1 MNQPQTIPGT
11 YSQWPG
17 PDRAGPLRKPWTPA
31 HFFWVWLFLSPL
43 FFARIFIGGEIESYD
58 NATGVGFFALGYVV
72 HAVIILYYLTF
83 AKHRPHSKQFSYL
96 IIVLLILSSI
106 FHAALLT
113 LTDAPGVPI
122 ALLAIGRNTMW
133 VVCCV
138 AISNIIDQDLMLKG
152 LLWFTHFTF
161 AIILV
166 TTAIYYVTGIP
177 INIIFHGST
186 ARAQGMMTEPSA
198 VSGILGGYVALA
210 LSRKQ
215 TGRFF
220 LGLFVALLVNSVIAI
235 MAVLVGIITGWL
247 SRSKM
252 SRRFLGPARL
262 IFFLIFPA
270 MIVIAPIYAHEIS
283 QMANDAMNYLDYTT
297 FGQTTLYQ
305 VFVLRFLQ
313 AASVLESGLDSVAL
327 GENQIDGGLF
337 RFTSVMLLVN
347 SLTESWRWLCGYG
360 LGAHAQLMIA
370 DNKTILDFGLLPF
383 FVSSYGF
390 IVGVGLLAVLL
401 KSIGSRVSPLLIF
414 ATPFTAVSILNSA
427 GGIHGYSVVVV
438 TALLALTEKSSEK
451 KDVPLRPIYR
461 PPERRGAF

>member
-11 YSQWPG
+11 YSQWPE

-43 FFARIFIGGEIESYD
+43 FFARIFIGGEIDNYD
-58 NATGVGFFALGYVV
+58 NATGIGFFALGYVV
-72 HAVIILYYLTF
+72 HAVIILYYLSF
-83 AKHRPHSKQFSYL
+83 AKHRPHSKKFSYL

-106 FHAALLT
+106 FHAVLLT
-113 LTDAPGVPI
+113 LSDEPGVPF

-166 TTAIYYVTGIP
+166 TTAIYFVTGIP
-177 INIIFHGST
+177 INIIFHGTT

-215 TGRFF
+215 IGRFLF
-220 LGLFVALLVNSVIAI
+220 GLFIALLVNSVIAF
-235 MAVLVGIITGWL
+235 MAVIVGIITGWL

-252 SRRFLGPARL
+252 SRRFLGPARFV
-262 IFFLIFPA
+262 FFLVFPA

-283 QMANDAMNYLDYTT
+283 QWANDSMNYLDETT

-305 VFVLRFLQ
+305 AFVLRFLQ
-313 AASVLESGLDSVAL
+313 AASVLESGLDNVAL
-327 GENQIDGGLF
+327 GDNIVDGGLF

-347 SLTESWRWLCGYG
+347 NMTDGWRWLYGYG
-360 LGAHAQLMIA
+360 LGAHAQLMLA

-390 IVGVGLLAVLL
+390 SVGIGLLAVLL
-401 KSIGSRVSPLLIF
+401 KSIGGRVSPLLVF

-438 TALLALTEKSSEK
+438 TALLALSGKWTESINIRLWPQS
-451 KDVPLRPIYR
+451 RST
-461 PPERRGAF
+461 RGRVTF

>member
-11 YSQWPG
+11 YSQWPE

-43 FFARIFIGGEIESYD
+43 FFARIFIGGEIDNYD
-58 NATGVGFFALGYVV
+58 NATGIGFFALGYVV

-113 LTDAPGVPI
+113 LSDAPGVPF

-152 LLWFTHFTF
+152 LLWFTNFTF

-220 LGLFVALLVNSVIAI
+220 FGLFIALLVNSVIAI

-252 SRRFLGPARL
+252 SRRFLGPTRL
-262 IFFLIFPA
+262 ILFLLFPA
-270 MIVIAPIYAHEIS
+270 LIVLAPIYAHEIS
-283 QMANDAMNYLDYTT
+283 LWANDSMNYLDAST
-297 FGQTTLYQ
+297 FGQTTLYK
-305 VFVLRFLQ
+305 VFVSRFLQ
-313 AASVLESGLDSVAL
+313 AASVLESGLDNVSL
-327 GENQIDGGLF
+327 GDNVVDGGLF
-337 RFTSVMLLVN
+337 RFTSVMLLIN
-347 SLTESWRWLCGYG
+347 NMTESWRWLYGYG
-360 LGAHAQLMIA
+360 LNAHVQLMLA
-370 DNKTILDFGLLPF
+370 DNKNGLDFGLLPLF
-383 FVSSYGF
+383 LSSYGF
-390 IVGVGLLAVLL
+390 IIGTGLFLGLV
-401 KSIGSRVSPLLIF
+401 KSIGSRATPLLIF
-414 ATPFTAVSILNSA
+414 ATPFTAVAILNSA

-438 TALLALTEKSSEK
+438 SALLALTQQARE
-451 KDVPLRPIYR
+451 
-461 PPERRGAF
+461 